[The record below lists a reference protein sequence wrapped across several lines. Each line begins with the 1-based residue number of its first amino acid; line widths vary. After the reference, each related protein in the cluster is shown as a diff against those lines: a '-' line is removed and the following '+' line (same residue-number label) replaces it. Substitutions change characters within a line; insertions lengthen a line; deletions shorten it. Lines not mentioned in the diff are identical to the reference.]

1 MKNLKKFGELN
12 EDNRMKSGPSGK
24 PMKSAKG
31 PKPIPTAFVPPL
43 DESVAGSNDALVV
56 YFDYDLVKGF
66 GTEVKKLIEDCKL
79 ETVSIKGNILVVSE
93 GGGTGGLKKFKKAL
107 GLY

>member
-31 PKPIPTAFVPPL
+31 PKPFPTVFVPPL

-56 YFDYDLVKGF
+56 YFDYDLVQGF
-66 GTEVKKLIEDCKL
+66 ATEVKKLIEQYKL
-79 ETVSIKGNILVVSE
+79 ETVSIKGNVLVVAE
-93 GGGTGGLKKFKKAL
+93 GEGPKGGLNKFKKAL
-107 GLY
+107 GL

>member
-12 EDNRMKSGPSGK
+12 EAVKAK
-24 PMKSAKG
+24 PV
-31 PKPIPTAFVPPL
+31 PTVFVPPI

-66 GTEVKKLIEDCKL
+66 GTEVKKLIADCKL
-79 ETVSIKGNILVVSE
+79 ETISIKGNVLVVAE
-93 GGGTGGLKKFKKAL
+93 GEGPKGGLKKFKKAL
-107 GLY
+107 GL